1 MTGVPRELGS
11 APRQHTVN
19 YVAQQPSRDRKRA
32 ARGAGKGK
40 QPAMG
45 AGALEPITE
54 RPQHPHQHQTQYQQD
69 ASTSTTDLAG
79 QLVGGV
85 TGQGLSGQGQ
95 GGLDGDAPKTGK
107 AQTNAFAKILSAAL
121 RR

>member
-1 MTGVPRELGS
+1 MTGVPPELGS
-11 APRQHTVN
+11 APRQHVGN
-19 YVAQQPSRDRKRA
+19 FVAPPPSRKRA

-79 QLVGGV
+79 QLVGGG

-95 GGLDGDAPKTGK
+95 GGQDGGDAPKTGK